1 MILNSHL
8 PHQKEVKS
16 LTSGK
21 LKIQEIKKRISYI
34 LPVLLTAVFLFFAF
48 RNVDLAKSFDLISQA
63 NLLWMLLFLGIF
75 YFSHFIRAV
84 RWKVMISTVKPN
96 ASVLNLFGT
105 VMIGYGINCAVPRL
119 GEVYRAMFLGK
130 WENLSRT
137 SLLGTIIIERL
148 IDVFSFAV
156 SVLISVLVFPGNLFR
171 EFTWLESTIY
181 LSFGALIIVIA
192 FILMVVYKR
201 EKFYLYIINF
211 FSRISPKIAGK
222 LAYVFEMLAEGFGSL
237 KGTRNYINAFL
248 LTALMMLVYAASNYV
263 AFFML
268 HMDSIQTVS
277 FGMAWILMTISSFG
291 VAIPTPGGTGS
302 YHAFVII
309 VLVNLFNFSHEI
321 SAAYALLTHFITY
334 IAFIVSTFLFIYIIN
349 KRRALRGEK
358 TENLFTVFKDKQ
370 ESE

>member
-21 LKIQEIKKRISYI
+21 LKIKEIRKKLSYV
-34 LPVLLTAVFLFFAF
+34 LPILLTAIFLFFAF
-48 RNVDLAKSFDLISQA
+48 RNVDLGTSLDLISQA

-84 RWKVMISTVKPN
+84 RWKVMITTVKPD
-96 ASVLNLFGT
+96 ASILNLFGT

-137 SLLGTIIIERL
+137 SLFGTIIIERV
-148 IDVFSFAV
+148 IDVFTFAA
-156 SVLISVLVFPGNLFR
+156 SVLISVLVFPGNLFK
-171 EFTWLESTIY
+171 EFAWLESTIY
-181 LSFGALIIVIA
+181 LSFGALIIVVA
-192 FILMVVYKR
+192 FILMIVYKR
-201 EKFYLYIINF
+201 EKFYSYIINF

-222 LAYVFEMLAEGFGSL
+222 LAYAFEMLAEGFGSL
-237 KGTRNYINAFL
+237 KGAKNYFIVFL

-268 HMDSIQTVS
+268 HMNSIQAVT

-302 YHAFVII
+302 YHAFII
-309 VLVNLFNFSHEI
+309 LVLVNLFNFSHEI

-334 IAFIVSTFLFIYIIN
+334 VAFIISTFLFIYIIN
-349 KRRALRGEK
+349 KIRASKGEK
-358 TENLFTVFKDKQ
+358 AENLFTVFKDKS